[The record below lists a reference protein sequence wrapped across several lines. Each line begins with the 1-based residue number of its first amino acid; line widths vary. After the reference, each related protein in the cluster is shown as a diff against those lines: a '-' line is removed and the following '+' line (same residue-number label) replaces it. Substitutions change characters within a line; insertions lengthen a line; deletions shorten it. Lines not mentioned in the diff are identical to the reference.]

1 MSKKVGD
8 KIGDYEIMEISYK
21 PVYKMRKRIT
31 IKNNVWN
38 KEYREKKGWMY
49 IHDGYHWIELDD
61 YPNKQLKFRDIEL
74 EY

>member
-8 KIGDYEIMEISYK
+8 RIGDYEIMEISYK
-21 PVYKMRKRIT
+21 PIYKMRKRIT
-31 IKNNVWN
+31 INNNVWN
-38 KEYREKKGWMY
+38 KEYSGKKGWMY
-49 IHDGYHWIELDD
+49 VHDGHHWIELDD